1 MTRAVLAKASHEAQR
16 GPNTLPPSDIRARIG
31 GLEFMCS
38 CPIWRKDMNMPA
50 PASANRILDLLS
62 IGDCGILGKEF
73 EDVALEPRQ
82 ILETSLGPILHVYF
96 PMSGLVSIVGTTRP
110 NHRIEV
116 GMVGYEGMTGLS
128 VVLGSDRS
136 ANESVVQ
143 SSGRALRIGSASL
156 RRAMGASPTLTS
168 ALLRYV
174 SVFLMQ
180 ASQTALANGRGKLN
194 ERLAR
199 WLLMW
204 HDRLRSRELEVTH
217 EFLSLLLGVRRPG
230 VTVAL
235 HELEG
240 QGLISSTRN
249 HVRILD
255 RIGLKRVSNGFY
267 GIPEAEY
274 DRTMKVRL
282 AG

>member
-1 MTRAVLAKASHEAQR
+1 
-16 GPNTLPPSDIRARIG
+16 
-31 GLEFMCS
+31 
-38 CPIWRKDMNMPA
+38 MNA
-50 PASANRILDLLS
+50 PLQVSANRILDLLS
-62 IGDCGILGKEF
+62 AGDCGMLGKDF

-82 ILETSLGPILHVYF
+82 VLESSRIAIPHVYF
-96 PMSGLVSIVGTTRP
+96 PMSGLASIVGTTQP

-116 GMVGYEGMTGLS
+116 GMVGYEGMTGLA
-128 VVLGSDRS
+128 VVLGGDRS
-136 ANESVVQ
+136 SNETVVQ
-143 SSGRALRIGSASL
+143 SSGRALRIGSGSL
-156 RRAMGASPTLTS
+156 QKAMGRSSTLTS

-174 SVFLMQ
+174 HVFMMQ
-180 ASQTALANGRGKLN
+180 ASQTAVANGRGKLN

-204 HDRLRSRELEVTH
+204 HDRLRSGELEVTH

-240 QGLISSTRN
+240 QGLISATRN

-255 RIGLKRVSNGFY
+255 RAGLKRVSNGFY

-274 DRTMKVRL
+274 DRTMR
-282 AG
+282 A

>member
-1 MTRAVLAKASHEAQR
+1 MDANVQ
-16 GPNTLPPSDIRARIG
+16 
-31 GLEFMCS
+31 
-38 CPIWRKDMNMPA
+38 
-50 PASANRILDLLS
+50 ASANRILDLLS
-62 IGDCGILGKEF
+62 VGDCGMLGKEF

-82 ILETSLGPILHVYF
+82 VLETSRSPIPHVYF
-96 PMSGLVSIVGTTRP
+96 PMSGLASIVGTSQP

-116 GMVGYEGMTGLS
+116 GMVGYEGMTGLA
-128 VVLGSDRS
+128 VVLGGDRS
-136 ANESVVQ
+136 SNETVVQ
-143 SSGRALRIGSASL
+143 SSGRALRIGSGSL
-156 RRAMGASPTLTS
+156 QKAMGASPTLTS

-174 SVFLMQ
+174 HVFMMQ
-180 ASQTALANGRGKLN
+180 ASQTAVANGRGKLN

-204 HDRLRSRELEVTH
+204 HDRLRSGELQVTH

-255 RIGLKRVSNGFY
+255 RVGLKRVSNGFY

-274 DRTMKVRL
+274 DRTMR
-282 AG
+282 A

>member
-1 MTRAVLAKASHEAQR
+1 MDANIQV
-16 GPNTLPPSDIRARIG
+16 
-31 GLEFMCS
+31 
-38 CPIWRKDMNMPA
+38 
-50 PASANRILDLLS
+50 SANRILDLLS
-62 IGDCGILGKEF
+62 VGDCGMLGKEF

-82 ILETSLGPILHVYF
+82 VLETSRSPIPHVYF
-96 PMSGLVSIVGTTRP
+96 PMSGLASIVGTSQP

-116 GMVGYEGMTGLS
+116 GMVGYEGMTGLA
-128 VVLGSDRS
+128 VVLGGDRS
-136 ANESVVQ
+136 SNETVVQ
-143 SSGRALRIGSASL
+143 SSGRALRIGSGSL
-156 RRAMGASPTLTS
+156 QKAMGASPTLTS

-174 SVFLMQ
+174 HVFMMQ
-180 ASQTALANGRGKLN
+180 ASQTAVANGRGKLN

-204 HDRLRSRELEVTH
+204 HDRLRSGELQVTH

-255 RIGLKRVSNGFY
+255 RVGLKRVSNGFY

-274 DRTMKVRL
+274 DRTMR
-282 AG
+282 A